1 MDGVATPE
9 SLSKIAWICA
19 AAAACALAGQASAS
33 CGSIFCPVNT
43 NWDVQG
49 NPLPTGARIDLR
61 YAYGEQKD
69 LRSGTDKVSPDDVD
83 LDEIEQETLN
93 RNLFATFDYTLSQTW
108 GLSVQ
113 APLMDR
119 SHSHVVSDSGEEESW
134 QFDALGDVRVL
145 ARHRFAPGPAW
156 TWGVGAGLK
165 LPTASFDE
173 ANDEGAVAER
183 SLQPGTGTTDAVV
196 SVSGNR
202 QALIHEHPSAW
213 FVEAQAQHA
222 FNERSGYEPGGQL
235 VLDAGLT
242 FGATP
247 KLNLLV
253 QTNVLFKEHDRGEE
267 AEPEDTGGTFAF
279 LSPGF
284 AYAVNND
291 ISFYAFLQVP
301 LYQDVDGVQLTAD
314 TAFSLGFNYRF
325 RAASGSAP

>member
-1 MDGVATPE
+1 LKSVGISV
-9 SLSKIAWICA
+9 A
-19 AAAACALAGQASAS
+19 AAWCALAGSASAS

-69 LRSGTDKVSPDDVD
+69 LRSGTDKISPDEVD
-83 LDEIEQETLN
+83 LEEIEQETLN

-113 APLMDR
+113 APLMNR
-119 SHSHVVSDSGEEESW
+119 SHSHLVSDTGEEESW
-134 QFDALGDVRVL
+134 DFDALGDMRVL

-156 TWGVGAGLK
+156 TWGFGAGLK
-165 LPTASFDE
+165 LPTGGFDE
-173 ANDEGAVAER
+173 TNDAGAVAER
-183 SLQPGTGTTDAVV
+183 SLQPGSGTTDAVL

-202 QALIHEHPSAW
+202 QALIHQHPSAW

-247 KLNLLV
+247 KLNVLV
-253 QTNVLFKEHDRGEE
+253 QTNVLLKERDSGEE

-284 AYAVNND
+284 AYAVNSD
-291 ISFYAFLQVP
+291 VSFYGFLQLP
-301 LYQDVDGVQLTAD
+301 LYQDVRGVQLTAD
-314 TAFSLGFNYRF
+314 SAFSFGVNYRF
-325 RAASGSAP
+325 RAAHTSASPP